1 MAHVIF
7 NYRHYISKNVTL
19 VIYLVL
25 LTGITSCE
33 PSNRPQEIRLQGK
46 TMGTQYHINIPLVP
60 QNIASKLNQKQLQA
74 EIDTRLQ
81 TINQEMSTYIP
92 DSTISHF
99 NHSHSLDL
107 FPVSDTFL
115 QLIHTAQT
123 ISLESKGAFDISVM
137 PLVNL
142 WGFGTTKESNFPT
155 QAEINTQLKKM
166 GYQLLHTQQ
175 QPPAIQKKHPELMID
190 LSAIA
195 KGYAVDEL
203 AELLRKKGLK
213 NFLVEIGG
221 EIRVQGRNKQDQ
233 LWKIAI
239 EKPNMLNRAIQQG
252 LKLDD
257 IAVATS
263 GDYRNY
269 YEKKGIRY
277 SHTINPKTG
286 KPISHKL
293 ASVTVLHKST
303 MIADAQATTIMVLG
317 EKKGRNY
324 AQQHGLEVY
333 MIFREKGTFLVW
345 HNLSADR
352 LIK

>member
-1 MAHVIF
+1 M
-7 NYRHYISKNVTL
+7 
-19 VIYLVL
+19 
-25 LTGITSCE
+25 
-33 PSNRPQEIRLQGK
+33 RLQGK
-46 TMGTQYHINIPLVP
+46 TMGTQYHINIPLTP
-60 QNIASKLNQKQLQA
+60 QSIANQLNQKQLQS
-74 EIDTRLQ
+74 EIETRLQ
-81 TINQEMSTYIP
+81 AINQEMSTYIP
-92 DSTISHF
+92 DSSISQF
-99 NHSHSLDL
+99 NRSHSQDW
-107 FPVSDTFL
+107 FPVSDKFL
-115 QLIHTAQT
+115 HLIHTAQT
-123 ISLESKGAFDISVM
+123 ISQNSQGAFDISVM

-142 WGFGTTKESNFPT
+142 WGFGTTTQNNLPT
-155 QAEINTQLKKM
+155 QTEINSQLKKV
-166 GYQLLHTQQ
+166 GYQLLQTQQ

-203 AELLRKKGLK
+203 AELLRKKGLR

-221 EIRVQGRNKQDQ
+221 EIRVQGKNQQKQ

-239 EKPNMLNRAIQQG
+239 EKPSTLKRTVQQG

-269 YEKKGIRY
+269 YEKEGVRY

-286 KPISHKL
+286 KPITHKL
-293 ASVTVLHKST
+293 ASVTVFNKST

-317 EKKGRNY
+317 EQKGKSY
-324 AQQHGLEVY
+324 AQQHSLEVY
-333 MIFREKGTFLVW
+333 MIFREKGKFAVW
-345 HNLSADR
+345 HNLAADR